1 MYEYIYD
8 KRELHESA
16 IFEVEITRRNLETLW
31 RKRNFLHLKIL
42 LYIIIGHCMWPRC
55 VG

>member
-31 RKRNFLHLKIL
+31 RKRNFFALKNSFIHNNRALH
-42 LYIIIGHCMWPRC
+42 
-55 VG
+55 VA